1 MAELQE
7 LLSYQLDDLPDEVIL
22 RILYFLDIKELL
34 LFGQASKRHR
44 AIANDESLWL
54 KLNHLDKKVPYD
66 FIEKAAAENGCQ
78 YLSLAYS
85 DILNLTEESKSSFN
99 LKYLNLSCGHQ
110 GSPKIVQ
117 KCSSLQKLSVADLSL
132 DSDDIQYICQNSQ
145 TLQVLDLEDCTF
157 HLFSSEPFQ
166 DLLTNCAHLTELNIC
181 NSYMLDS
188 HIQALVDDLTSKILK
203 VDIGYQE
210 NFKDEH
216 LKKLVKRCNKIT
228 HLDLKYTLITNDSVQ
243 SIIKHLKT
251 CLEKLDVTGTNVDF
265 LTLFQ
270 LKTMPLLKTLIFFE
284 DDRMEEDWEN
294 LEQQLSHISIN
305 EEPGHLHIAKP
316 FKRLNDSFIDYDW
329 IWEIRAKKQRVFK
342 NVDNENF
349 DSDDKI

>member
-1 MAELQE
+1 MAELQK

-22 RILYFLDIKELL
+22 RILYFLDMKELL

-145 TLQVLDLEDCTF
+145 TLQVLDLRNCNYDPHNLTEPLKDLFINCT
-157 HLFSSEPFQ
+157 
-166 DLLTNCAHLTELNIC
+166 HLTELNIG
-181 NSYMLDS
+181 MLGSGCVNELLDPQF
-188 HIQALVDDLTSKILK
+188 QAIVDNLTPTILK
-203 VDIGYQE
+203 VDFGARYNLQ
-210 NFKDEH
+210 DEH
-216 LKKLVKRCNKIT
+216 V
-228 HLDLKYTLITNDSVQ
+228 
-243 SIIKHLKT
+243 
-251 CLEKLDVTGTNVDF
+251 
-265 LTLFQ
+265 
-270 LKTMPLLKTLIFFE
+270 
-284 DDRMEEDWEN
+284 
-294 LEQQLSHISIN
+294 
-305 EEPGHLHIAKP
+305 
-316 FKRLNDSFIDYDW
+316 
-329 IWEIRAKKQRVFK
+329 KKQNHSPGFELYF
-342 NVDNENF
+342 NNQ
-349 DSDDKI
+349 